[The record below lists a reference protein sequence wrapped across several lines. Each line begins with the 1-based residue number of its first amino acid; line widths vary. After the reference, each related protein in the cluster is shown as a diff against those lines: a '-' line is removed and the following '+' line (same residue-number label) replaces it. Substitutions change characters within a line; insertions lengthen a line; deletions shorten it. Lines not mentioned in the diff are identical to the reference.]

1 MKGMKSSILL
11 FSSILLG
18 IILVAFTGCSKAS
31 TSATSN
37 TTNTTS
43 AVIST
48 ATTTVP
54 VSTIPIQM
62 VTYPLVNN
70 TDPLYGDTGV
80 PVNTLITVTFS
91 EPVNS
96 STVNT
101 NTFTLWQG
109 TTQVS
114 GNEVAYYGNTA
125 ILRPASDLAKN
136 TIYTAEITTDVTDAS
151 GNHLLNDYTWNFTTG
166 TIDTVAPMVVSTI
179 PAAVTVNPTDPDNPF
194 GTSTNVP
201 INDAITAY
209 FSEGMDPS
217 TINSNTFTLMQ
228 GTTPGCR
235 YGDIRRLWTAVF
247 TPSDNPLMPNTHT
260 LQP

>member
-1 MKGMKSSILL
+1 M
-11 FSSILLG
+11 G

-80 PVNTLITVTFS
+80 AVNTLITVTFS

-101 NTFTLWQG
+101 EYIY
-109 TTQVS
+109 VMA
-114 GNEVAYYGNTA
+114 GN
-125 ILRPASDLAKN
+125 D
-136 TIYTAEITTDVTDAS
+136 
-151 GNHLLNDYTWNFTTG
+151 TG
-166 TIDTVAPMVVSTI
+166 
-179 PAAVTVNPTDPDNPF
+179 F
-194 GTSTNVP
+194 R
-201 INDAITAY
+201 
-209 FSEGMDPS
+209 E
-217 TINSNTFTLMQ
+217 
-228 GTTPGCR
+228 
-235 YGDIRRLWTAVF
+235 
-247 TPSDNPLMPNTHT
+247 
-260 LQP
+260 